1 MEHDL
6 YRVLVD
12 EARDALIAVSP
23 EGRVAFWNR
32 GAEELFGYRAVEAV
46 GHLLVDLVVPS
57 ELQAEELALMRE
69 AAAGELAT
77 RESVR
82 VRRDGERLVVSIST
96 RAVWDEEGALR
107 CFVTVKQDVTEQR
120 ALRDAR
126 IVEERFHDCF
136 DAVPDAIVVI
146 NEAGRVVLFNEPA
159 QGLFGYGRDEV
170 LGRPV
175 ELLLPER
182 FRHAHRSHRTHFSAA
197 PRRRTMGGGLE
208 LAGLRKDGSEF
219 PVDISLSPLRMDTG
233 SQLVVSAIRDVTQQ
247 KRVER
252 ALHDKNV
259 ELELANKAKD
269 RFLAAM
275 SHELRTP
282 LNAVIGFTNILLMR
296 LPGPLLEEQERQ
308 LTLVEQSAQHLLALI
323 SDLLDIAKIDSQG
336 ADLTFEDCD
345 LCELLRPL
353 EAMFRPMAEARG
365 LGIAVCLPAGGCRF
379 RSDRRALRQIVI
391 NLLSNALKFTRE
403 GRVELVLARAGDDV
417 EISVSDT
424 GVGIGEADLPHLFEP
439 FMRLGDSAQLTEGT
453 GLGLY
458 LSRKL
463 VERMHGQLRVESRA
477 GAGSRFTV
485 ALSAHAS

>member
-12 EARDALIAVSP
+12 EARDALIAVTP

-32 GAEELFGYRAVEAV
+32 GAEDLFGYQADEAV
-46 GHLLVDLVVPS
+46 GQRLVDLVVPP
-57 ELQAEELALMRE
+57 ELQAEELALMHE

-82 VRRDGERLVVSIST
+82 VCRDGERVVVNIST
-96 RAVWDEEGALR
+96 RAVWDGEGALR
-107 CFVTVKQDVTEQR
+107 CFVTVKQDVTQQR

-126 IVEERFHDCF
+126 VVEQRFHDCF

-146 NEAGRVVLFNEPA
+146 NQAGRVVLLNEPA
-159 QGLFGYGRDEV
+159 QGLFGYDRDEV
-170 LGRPV
+170 LGCSV
-175 ELLLPER
+175 EMLLPER
-182 FRHAHRSHRTHFSAA
+182 FRHAHRSHRADFAAA

-219 PVDISLSPLRMDTG
+219 PVDISLSPLLMDTG
-233 SQLVVSAIRDVTQQ
+233 SQLVVSAIRDVSQQ

-252 ALHDKNV
+252 ALHDKYL

-296 LPGPLLEEQERQ
+296 LPGPLLDEQERQ
-308 LTLVEQSAQHLLALI
+308 LTMVEQSAQHLLSLI
-323 SDLLDIAKIDSQG
+323 NDLLDIAKIDSQD
-336 ADLTFEDCD
+336 ADLSFEDCD

-353 EAMFRPMAEARG
+353 EALFRPMAEARG
-365 LGIAVCLPAGGCRF
+365 LRIAVCLPDGGCRV
-379 RSDRRALRQIVI
+379 RSDRRAVRQIVI
-391 NLLSNALKFTRE
+391 NLLNNALKFTRQ
-403 GRVELVLARAGDDV
+403 GQVELVLVRAGDDV

-424 GVGIGEADLPHLFEP
+424 GVGIREADLPHLFEP
-439 FMRLGDSAQLTEGT
+439 FMRLGDATEATEGT
-453 GLGLY
+453 GLGLF

-463 VERMHGQLRVESRA
+463 VERLHGQIRVESRP